1 LLGLFDGISLFF
13 GRLQIPSRVQ
23 MLVFATIAMEAGIA
37 SGNGDMIPGCS
48 SSSDCATDDF
58 MFCSTKCDNAAGD
71 VFGVDCPD
79 TGAGTEWEG
88 VTTAG

>member
-1 LLGLFDGISLFF
+1 
-13 GRLQIPSRVQ
+13 

-37 SGNGDMIPGCS
+37 SGKDNSDMIPGFGKHCS
-48 SSSDCATDDF
+48 SSSDCATEDF
-58 MFCSTKCDNAAGD
+58 MFCSTKCDNAAGN

-79 TGAGTEWEG
+79 TGTGTEWEG